1 MSSSYHQQ
9 YGARRLTANKSN
21 LLTQIEDA
29 LARDNANVCVNL
41 MNIAQI
47 FAQVDQ
53 RLATMEGKLERLLA
67 ERPPLA
73 SARAEQLLALVDER
87 IKAALDRDVRLRG
100 QATADVVRDVLKD
113 FVDEFKQVRGEIE
126 TKLIRLRALLAER
139 APVDPRPN

>member
-1 MSSSYHQQ
+1 
-9 YGARRLTANKSN
+9 LTANKSN

>member
-1 MSSSYHQQ
+1 
-9 YGARRLTANKSN
+9 
-21 LLTQIEDA
+21 
-29 LARDNANVCVNL
+29 

>member
-1 MSSSYHQQ
+1 
-9 YGARRLTANKSN
+9 LTANKSN
-21 LLTQIEDA
+21 SLTQIEDA

-113 FVDEFKQVRGEIE
+113 FVDEFKQVRGEID